1 MFSDIEGVETY
12 IDDFII
18 HGSTEEQHDQRLR
31 QVLDRCRKVNLKLN
45 LSKCEFKKTELQYLG
60 HVISRNTIR
69 PDRSKTDAIYDMPE
83 PQNKGDVRRI
93 LGMVTY
99 LAKFCPNLSTVAAP
113 LRYLTRKE
121 VAWTWDAIHK
131 EALRQVKDLVSSP
144 AMLKLYDPHSEIT
157 LSVDASQYGLG
168 ACTMQDGVPVAYAS
182 RTLTDTHKR
191 YAQVEKEMM
200 AIEFGLHRF
209 HQYIYG
215 QTVTVETDHLP
226 LLGVMRKPIADIS
239 PRLQRMR
246 LKCLYYDFQL
256 VYKPGRELIIADTL
270 SRAQLAEQ
278 YITDNH
284 EVEQVSELT
293 ELIIPTELQRQ
304 NIKALTKSDV
314 TLQALVT
321 VPQTEWPASRK
332 LCPDSIKPFWN
343 EKDNLIEY
351 DGLIFKG
358 QQLVIPTAL
367 RPTIMKEVH
376 SGHFGIVKCLERA
389 KAAVY
394 WPGYTLQIRDMVE
407 SSSLCQ
413 EHRRVNSNMPLQQH
427 PVPDH
432 PYQVVG
438 TQICSNWMGK
448 CIC

>member
-1 MFSDIEGVETY
+1 M
-12 IDDFII
+12 
-18 HGSTEEQHDQRLR
+18 
-31 QVLDRCRKVNLKLN
+31 
-45 LSKCEFKKTELQYLG
+45 
-60 HVISRNTIR
+60 
-69 PDRSKTDAIYDMPE
+69 
-83 PQNKGDVRRI
+83 
-93 LGMVTY
+93 
-99 LAKFCPNLSTVAAP
+99 
-113 LRYLTRKE
+113 
-121 VAWTWDAIHK
+121 
-131 EALRQVKDLVSSP
+131 
-144 AMLKLYDPHSEIT
+144 
-157 LSVDASQYGLG
+157 DASQYGLG
-168 ACTMQDGVPVAYAS
+168 ACIMQDGVPVAYAS

-270 SRAQLAEQ
+270 SRTQLAEQ

-284 EVEQVSELT
+284 EVERVIELT

-321 VPQTEWPASRK
+321 VLQTEWPASRK

-376 SGHFGIVKCLERA
+376 SGHFGIVKLS
-389 KAAVY
+389 
-394 WPGYTLQIRDMVE
+394 RDGK
-407 SSSLCQ
+407 SSSVLAGVHPTDQ
-413 EHRRVNSNMPLQQH
+413 GHGRIMFIVPGAQTSELEHAASATSCSRSPLSSRGNRSVRTGWASVFAECRLLQQ
-427 PVPDH
+427 
-432 PYQVVG
+432 VG
-438 TQICSNWMGK
+438 VCRSTAGDQKHRCDSCTGK
-448 CIC
+448 AIR

>member
-1 MFSDIEGVETY
+1 M
-12 IDDFII
+12 
-18 HGSTEEQHDQRLR
+18 
-31 QVLDRCRKVNLKLN
+31 
-45 LSKCEFKKTELQYLG
+45 
-60 HVISRNTIR
+60 
-69 PDRSKTDAIYDMPE
+69 
-83 PQNKGDVRRI
+83 
-93 LGMVTY
+93 
-99 LAKFCPNLSTVAAP
+99 
-113 LRYLTRKE
+113 
-121 VAWTWDAIHK
+121 
-131 EALRQVKDLVSSP
+131 
-144 AMLKLYDPHSEIT
+144 
-157 LSVDASQYGLG
+157 QYGVL
-168 ACTMQDGVPVAYAS
+168 VAYAS

-191 YAQVEKEMM
+191 YAQVETEMM

-321 VPQTEWPASRK
+321 VLQTEWPASRK

-367 RPTIMKEVH
+367 RLTIMKEVH
-376 SGHFGIVKCLERA
+376 SGHFGIVKCLEMA

-407 SSSLCQ
+407 SCSLCQ
-413 EHRRVNSNMPLQQH
+413 EHRRVNFEHAASATSCSRSPLSSRGNRSVRTGWASVFAECRLLQQ
-427 PVPDH
+427 
-432 PYQVVG
+432 VG
-438 TQICSNWMGK
+438 VCRSTAR
-448 CIC
+448 